1 MRIATLALVLLTLA
15 VAPAT
20 LRRRS
25 LPNQSGYHVAIVQLP
40 DGASIQNG
48 ASASVAELGT
58 VVGGRRATVSGV
70 RVRRRADSYVVSTL
84 VGMRATSSTGS
95 SGLVSLQAFL
105 DAPMPGVIVKIDGT
119 IVTAY
124 PQVFTTHV
132 PLGIVTS
139 HVIEITIPDRLNPA
153 LVPSEIPLEFGAT
166 S

>member
-1 MRIATLALVLLTLA
+1 MRIATLVLALLALA
-15 VAPAT
+15 VVPAT
-20 LRRRS
+20 VHRRS
-25 LPNQSGYHVAIVQLP
+25 LPNQSAYHVAIVQIP

-48 ASASVAELGT
+48 ASAAIAELGT

-70 RVRRRADSYVVSTL
+70 RIRRRPHSYVVSTL
-84 VGMRATSSTGS
+84 VGMRATSSTGN

-105 DAPMPGVIVKIDGT
+105 DAALPGVVVKIDGLT
-119 IVTAY
+119 VTAY

-153 LVPSEIPLEFGAT
+153 LVPSEILLEFGAT
-166 S
+166 T